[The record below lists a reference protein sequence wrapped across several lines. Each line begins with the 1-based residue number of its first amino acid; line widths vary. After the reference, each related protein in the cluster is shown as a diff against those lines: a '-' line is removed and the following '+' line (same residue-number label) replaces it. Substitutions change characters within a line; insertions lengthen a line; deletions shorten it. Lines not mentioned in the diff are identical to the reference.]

1 MAKISV
7 LMSVNNGERY
17 LKQSIDSIIHQTFN
31 DFEFIII
38 NDGSNDDSLKII
50 KSYNDNRIKL
60 INNKKRLGL
69 TKSLNIG
76 LKSCKSD
83 IIARM
88 DADDI
93 SKKDRFEKQYHY
105 LLKNKDI
112 AVLGGQVILIDQ
124 NDNELK
130 QNPRYPLSNQLIKWE
145 LFNEVPFCHPSIFIR
160 KEVFKSI
167 GTYNE
172 KYQYAQD
179 YELWKRMVYSRY
191 KFANLDYEIIYY
203 RKTDNKDIFYKKR
216 KQRNAH
222 LEILTNYFKKNNFN
236 VTINLVY
243 YFRYGSKKILDNKKL
258 LIKSVNLLIQLHKKF
273 KWSNELSF
281 SDKNTI
287 SKDTAFKLIN
297 FAKIQK
303 NLSLMSRITILF
315 IGLKTYNRIITH
327 YQFRKTLRLI
337 LFNK

>member
-160 KEVFKSI
+160 K
-167 GTYNE
+167 
-172 KYQYAQD
+172 
-179 YELWKRMVYSRY
+179 
-191 KFANLDYEIIYY
+191 
-203 RKTDNKDIFYKKR
+203 
-216 KQRNAH
+216 
-222 LEILTNYFKKNNFN
+222 
-236 VTINLVY
+236 
-243 YFRYGSKKILDNKKL
+243 
-258 LIKSVNLLIQLHKKF
+258 
-273 KWSNELSF
+273 
-281 SDKNTI
+281 
-287 SKDTAFKLIN
+287 
-297 FAKIQK
+297 
-303 NLSLMSRITILF
+303 
-315 IGLKTYNRIITH
+315 
-327 YQFRKTLRLI
+327 
-337 LFNK
+337 